1 MEKGTGVLF
10 IFSLIF
16 SLVLD
21 FRSIELRLLSHFSN
35 DESLSS
41 IISVATGVDVF
52 VSLASQWYGFV
63 MLLARGPPLT
73 EISLCLISVLIG
85 LKFLTG
91 LGGSKQVTFISI
103 LWVKV

>member
-1 MEKGTGVLF
+1 M
-10 IFSLIF
+10 
-16 SLVLD
+16 
-21 FRSIELRLLSHFSN
+21 RLLSHFSN

-41 IISVATGVDVF
+41 IISAATGVDVF

>member
-41 IISVATGVDVF
+41 IISAATGVDVF

-73 EISLCLISVLIG
+73 EISFVLDKCSDWVEI
-85 LKFLTG
+85 FDWF
-91 LGGSKQVTFISI
+91 GGFKASD
-103 LWVKV
+103 LH